1 MRPNIR
7 NIVAISSRGGTK
19 GVLRINLGDVSRC
32 EKEKKRIKVKKKGK
46 KRGRGMKKG
55 RKKKEKKKG
64 ETTNDGNEGNVYTKR

>member
-7 NIVAISSRGGTK
+7 NVAISSRGRTK

-32 EKEKKRIKVKKKGK
+32 EKEKKRIKVKKKREEEGEGDE
-46 KRGRGMKKG
+46 KREEKKG
-55 RKKKEKKKG
+55 KKKG